1 MTVVRLDDARFG
13 YDGRVA
19 ARGSLAIGAGEVV
32 AVLGPNG
39 SGKSTLVKGMLGLV
53 DRYGGACEWFGEPI
67 ETFADR
73 WRVGYVPQ
81 RQLAAAPVPVT
92 VAELVHSGRVARN
105 GLWRRRRAED
115 RRAVGAAISAVGL
128 DAMSAVPVEELS
140 GGQQRRA
147 LVARALAGEPD
158 ALVLDEPLAG
168 VDHESQLA
176 LAEIVGRSTAAG
188 ATAIVVLHELGPF
201 EPIVTRVVCMS
212 AGTVAYDGLPTEAP
226 GTLLAHAHDPHGGE
240 ESERPGLGLLRR
252 SRGSAP

>member
-19 ARGSLAIGAGEVV
+19 AGGTVAIGAGEVV

-53 DRYGGACEWFGEPI
+53 DRYGGTCAWFGEPL
-67 ETFADR
+67 ETFRDR

-81 RQLAAAPVPVT
+81 RQLAATPIPVT
-92 VAELVHSGRVARN
+92 VAELVRSGRIARN
-105 GLWRRRRAED
+105 GLWRQRRAED
-115 RRAVGAAISAVGL
+115 RGAVAAAVDAVGL
-128 DAMSAVPVEELS
+128 HGMIGTPVDRLS

-147 LVARALAGEPD
+147 LVARALSGEPD
-158 ALVLDEPLAG
+158 VLVLDEPLAG

-176 LAEIVGRSTAAG
+176 LAGIVARSTAGG

-201 EPIVTRVVCMS
+201 EPIVTRVLCMS
-212 AGTVAYDGLPTEAP
+212 GGAIAFDGAP
-226 GTLLAHAHDPHGGE
+226 GGAPGALVGHGHDPHGGE
-240 ESERPGLGLLRR
+240 ITEPPGFGLLPGPGGRQ
-252 SRGSAP
+252 